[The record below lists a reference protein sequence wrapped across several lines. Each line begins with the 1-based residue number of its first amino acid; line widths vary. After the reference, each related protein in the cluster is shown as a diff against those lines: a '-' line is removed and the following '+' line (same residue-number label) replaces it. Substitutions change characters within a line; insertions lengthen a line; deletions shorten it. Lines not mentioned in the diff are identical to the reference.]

1 VKDFFIVLLLAAAAS
16 AQSPRP
22 IAFTHAVIIDG
33 NGGTP
38 VENGIVIVRGERI
51 EAAGLAE
58 SIQVPARAEVHD
70 LAGKALLPGL
80 ADMHL
85 HLVGGWD
92 GETVD
97 ILGYQ
102 RYLNALLYAG
112 VTTVAEAGNYL
123 PFVVQMK
130 NEVAAGRLTGPKI
143 YCAGPLLDGA
153 DPMWRPI
160 SYSISSA
167 EQIAGIVKELKQ
179 NGVDFV
185 KAYVGLSD
193 RLVGVLVREAGK
205 QSLTVVVDQAWRNG
219 SIEMVMGDG
228 VTVFAHLPDV
238 PIGVYYGSETL
249 KQMKQRNVR
258 FTSSLA
264 VVESFSR
271 RRLKDLSFLESPFI
285 RDSIPLAFIGAL
297 RQMAQQETSE
307 RSRAAEQ
314 SNLARFKQRSAN
326 AKKLFDAGLLI
337 AAGTD
342 APYPGVFQ
350 GEGLHHELELLVE
363 AGLSPL
369 DAITAATRNAA
380 KFVSAE
386 DEWGT
391 LAAGRTANI
400 LVINGRPDLNI
411 HDTRKIESVMLRGK
425 FLDRDKLKLDAGRD
439 QGFQPVAP
447 VRSGS

>member
-1 VKDFFIVLLLAAAAS
+1 
-16 AQSPRP
+16 
-22 IAFTHAVIIDG
+22 
-33 NGGTP
+33 
-38 VENGIVIVRGERI
+38 
-51 EAAGLAE
+51 
-58 SIQVPARAEVHD
+58 
-70 LAGKALLPGL
+70 
-80 ADMHL
+80 
-85 HLVGGWD
+85 
-92 GETVD
+92 
-97 ILGYQ
+97 
-102 RYLNALLYAG
+102 
-112 VTTVAEAGNYL
+112 
-123 PFVVQMK
+123 MK

-193 RLVGVLVREAGK
+193 RLVGILVREASK

-307 RSRAAEQ
+307 RRRAAEQ